1 MISWNPENSKDFM
14 KYSKILLKATEFQM
28 ISWNQQDLKQ
38 FHKIQ
43 HKFTEH
49 NGIYWNPEISKNFM
63 RSNRIWLKATEFYR
77 ISLNSLHISLK
88 ILLQISLWMSFMYFT
103 AYFITDLTAYFITD
117 FTSNFMLNPA
127 YFIINFM
134 KNVITCTRI
143 WLKSTGFH
151 YRFHFGFHS
160 GEICNEFY
168 NEFSKENQEWTT

>member
-1 MISWNPENSKDFM
+1 M
-14 KYSKILLKATEFQM
+14 KYNKILLKATEFQM
-28 ISWNQQDLKQ
+28 ISWNQQDLKP
-38 FHKIQ
+38 FLKIQ

-103 AYFITDLTAYFITD
+103 AYFITDFTAYFITD

-134 KNVITCTRI
+134 KNFITCTRI

-151 YRFHFGFHS
+151 YRFHLDS
-160 GEICNEFY
+160 IRWNL
-168 NEFSKENQEWTT
+168 

>member
-14 KYSKILLKATEFQM
+14 KSSKILLKATEFQM

-43 HKFTEH
+43 HKYTEQ
-49 NGIYWNPEISKNFM
+49 NRIYWNPEISKNFM
-63 RSNRIWLKATEFYR
+63 RSNRIWLKATEFYT

-117 FTSNFMLNPA
+117 FTSNFMLNAA

-160 GEICNEFY
+160 SEICNEIY
-168 NEFSKENQEWTT
+168 NEISK